1 MRNDLTKG
9 IEIDGCINYGLLFL
23 KGWAFWK
30 VYEEFLCS
38 NNIRLSISPGH
49 SPFGV
54 YYLLESIIKN
64 KNIFHIKWIFKRE
77 YLLNIS

>member
-38 NNIRLSISPGH
+38 NNIRLSISPGN

-54 YYLLESIIKN
+54 YYLLERALLKIKIYFILSGYL
-64 KNIFHIKWIFKRE
+64 KGNIC
-77 YLLNIS
+77 

>member
-23 KGWAFWK
+23 KGWTLWK

-54 YYLLESIIKN
+54 YYLLERELLKIKIYFILSGYL
-64 KNIFHIKWIFKRE
+64 KGNIC
-77 YLLNIS
+77 